1 MTIIIICIKYNETNE
16 RNLYAIVGAA
26 GSGGQW
32 LEKRI
37 GRCTIVSLYVTIE
50 QWPRVQ
56 LLNPQE

>member
-1 MTIIIICIKYNETNE
+1 MCIKYNETNE
-16 RNLYAIVGAA
+16 RNLYVIVGAA
-26 GSGGQW
+26 SSGCQW

-37 GRCTIVSLYVTIE
+37 GLYVTIE